1 MMKLYCVYMLAA
13 HLCELNACRYLAAKS
28 EADHYAREL
37 KREQEE
43 IIAVPDIGLV
53 LCNCLSSKPL
63 TIIYMIPTLLQ
74 THSHSLF
81 YFILFCLIIISGL
94 NFKSLGLINIL
105 VINKLPFYIKHL
117 FRTI

>member
-63 TIIYMIPTLLQ
+63 TIIYMIPTFYKLIPILFFI
-74 THSHSLF
+74 LF
-81 YFILFCLIIISGL
+81 YF
-94 NFKSLGLINIL
+94 
-105 VINKLPFYIKHL
+105 V
-117 FRTI
+117 

>member
-1 MMKLYCVYMLAA
+1 MR
-13 HLCELNACRYLAAKS
+13 RYLAAKS

-63 TIIYMIPTLLQ
+63 TIRYGVAT
-74 THSHSLF
+74 
-81 YFILFCLIIISGL
+81 C
-94 NFKSLGLINIL
+94 K
-105 VINKLPFYIKHL
+105 
-117 FRTI
+117 R